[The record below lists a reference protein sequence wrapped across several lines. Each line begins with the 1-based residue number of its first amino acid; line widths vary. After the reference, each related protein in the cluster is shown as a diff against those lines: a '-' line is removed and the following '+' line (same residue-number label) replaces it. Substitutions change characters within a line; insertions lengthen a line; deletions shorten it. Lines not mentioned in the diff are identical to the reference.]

1 MKTKPSDGAFGRSQ
15 QKALAHRQRFHQATV
30 ANATSTVGATARAV
44 AASRHEFCAVPLKK
58 ICPELSL
65 LGRFPMASTVR
76 IEL

>member
-1 MKTKPSDGAFGRSQ
+1 MKKD
-15 QKALAHRQRFHQATV
+15 
-30 ANATSTVGATARAV
+30 V
-44 AASRHEFCAVPLKK
+44 AAVFRTEAADAASTHQFCAVPLKK